1 MGSRRGWRAV
11 ALGLG
16 MAASGVGA
24 SLAAPAGM
32 LGSLALSVL
41 LMAWF
46 ASLLWGE
53 AARSPLA
60 LVSASR
66 SSSGA
71 DEMADEQVL
80 QRLLLDAAP
89 TPLIAVHQDGAQ
101 ALNRAA
107 RTLFGTDSRIL
118 PLPRALIEPQAA
130 HLRHEGR
137 RWRIDRVQAQG
148 GAQSLCVAALIDVES
163 ETNLAEARASAEL
176 IEVLGHELLNGL
188 APIVSLAESARIA
201 AQVDPVDAALLEEIL
216 GPLARR
222 SEGLQRFAQSY
233 RQLASLPAPIAEAC
247 DVEEFLGDLEE
258 SFVRRWPHIKLDVR
272 NGAPQDWRFDRDQL
286 YQALWALLHNGAEAA
301 GRKDD
306 PLVGVHC
313 RVEAAK
319 LVFWVTDSGDGLD
332 PASAPHIFRPFH
344 TTKPG
349 GSGIGLTLARQITQ
363 AHGGKVEV
371 VAVEPTT
378 FALSIP

>member
-11 ALGLG
+11 TLGLG

-24 SLAAPAGM
+24 SLAAPSGM
-32 LGSLALSVL
+32 WGTLALSML

-53 AARSPLA
+53 AARSPPSLA
-60 LVSASR
+60 NVDR
-66 SSSGA
+66 SPSEEG
-71 DEMADEQVL
+71 EMADAHVL

-89 TPLIAVHQDGAQ
+89 TPLIAIHRNGAQ

-107 RTLFGTDSRIL
+107 RTLFGTDARIL
-118 PLPRALIEPQAA
+118 PLPPALIEPQAA
-130 HLRHEGR
+130 HLKHEGR
-137 RWRIDRVQAQG
+137 RWRIDRVEAQA
-148 GAQSLCVAALIDVES
+148 GAQSLSVAALIDVES

-201 AQVDPVDAALLEEIL
+201 AKGDPVDAALLEEIL

-222 SEGLQRFAQSY
+222 AEGLQRFAQSY
-233 RQLASLPAPIAEAC
+233 RQLASLPAPLADPC
-247 DVEEFLGDLEE
+247 NLGEFLGDLKE
-258 SFVRRWPHIKLDVR
+258 SFVRRWPDIDLAVENDGPR
-272 NGAPQDWRFDRDQL
+272 DWRFDRDQL
-286 YQALWALLHNGAEAA
+286 YQALWALLHNGAEEA
-301 GRKDD
+301 GRSAT
-306 PLVGVHC
+306 PLVGLHC
-313 RVEAAK
+313 RVEGAR
-319 LVFWVTDSGDGLD
+319 LVFLVTDSGAGIE

-349 GSGIGLTLARQITQ
+349 GSGIGLTLARQIAQ
-363 AHGGKVEV
+363 AHGGKVEA
-371 VAVEPTT
+371 VAAEPTT